1 MSKED
6 TRMKILVAAEK
17 LFSTKGYDGVPT
29 KEIAIEAGI
38 TEMTLYNHFPKKE
51 LLYKSVVKERY
62 IKTEINSVFANLT
75 YNDLEND
82 LKTISNNLI
91 GSFIK
96 NKSILMM
103 RLKEQ
108 KNFLEDKDFKLDND
122 PVLNQMMPIFK
133 LYGEKGLIQGSC
145 ERAAL
150 LFMGSIKGLF
160 YVCLLDDK
168 EEEEIKELIDDFVVT
183 ICKGLLRR

>member
-1 MSKED
+1 MSKEE
-6 TRMKILVAAEK
+6 TRTKILIAAEK
-17 LFSTKGYDGVPT
+17 LFSRKGFDGVPT

-38 TEMTLYNHFPKKE
+38 TEMTLFNHFSKKE
-51 LLYKSVVKERY
+51 LLYNAVVKDRY
-62 IKTEINSVFANLT
+62 TKTEINSVFAALT
-75 YNDLEND
+75 YNDLEKD
-82 LKTISNNLI
+82 LKTISTELI
-91 GSFIK
+91 GSFLK

-108 KNFLEDKDFKLDND
+108 KNFIEDRDFKLGND

-133 LYGEKGLIQGSC
+133 LYGEKGMLQGSC

-150 LFMGSIKGLF
+150 LFMASIKGLF

-168 EEEEIKELIDDFVVT
+168 EEAEIKELIDDFVMT
-183 ICKGLLRR
+183 ICKGFLRR